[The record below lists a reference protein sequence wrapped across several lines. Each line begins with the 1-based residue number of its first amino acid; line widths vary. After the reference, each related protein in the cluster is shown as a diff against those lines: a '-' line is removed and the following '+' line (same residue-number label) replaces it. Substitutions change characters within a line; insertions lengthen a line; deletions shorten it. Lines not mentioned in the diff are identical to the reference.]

1 MIVIRVVLVED
12 DRTQIEVLRR
22 AILDDASLRLVAAV
36 ASAEEAMAT
45 VDWNAVDVLVTDL
58 GLPQASGVDLIAR
71 VRAAQPRVQALP
83 LTVHDDA
90 QILFAAIEAGAS
102 GYLLKN
108 VGPADVLHAIHDL
121 ARGASPISPSI
132 ARHLIRA
139 FRRLPAQV
147 GEAQLTAREEQILA
161 IVAEGASHKEI
172 ASSLG
177 LSTHTISNHIK
188 NIYAKLHVNRRGDAL
203 RKARLLG
210 YLEDPPKP

>member
-1 MIVIRVVLVED
+1 VIVIRVVLVED

-161 IVAEGASHKEI
+161 FVAEGASHKEI

-188 NIYAKLHVNRRGDAL
+188 NIYAKLRVNRRGDAL

>member
-161 IVAEGASHKEI
+161 FVAEGASHKEI

-188 NIYAKLHVNRRGDAL
+188 NIYAKLRVNRRGDAL

>member
-108 VGPADVLHAIHDL
+108 VGPADVLQAIHDL

-161 IVAEGASHKEI
+161 FVAEGASHKEI

>member
-90 QILFAAIEAGAS
+90 QILLAAIEAGAS

-108 VGPADVLHAIHDL
+108 VGPADVLHAIHDI

-161 IVAEGASHKEI
+161 FVAEGASHKEI

>member
-161 IVAEGASHKEI
+161 FVAEGASHKEI
-172 ASSLG
+172 AASLG

-188 NIYAKLHVNRRGDAL
+188 NIYAKLRVNRRGDAL

>member
-108 VGPADVLHAIHDL
+108 VGPADVLQAIHDL

-139 FRRLPAQV
+139 FRRLPAEV
-147 GEAQLTAREEQILA
+147 GETQLTAREEQILA
-161 IVAEGASHKEI
+161 FVAEGASHKEI